1 MSDQKQIV
9 ITSAFR
15 TAIGSFG
22 GSLASKNA
30 PELGAEVIKK
40 CMSHSNLKVDD
51 VDMVYMGQVLTTGA
65 GQNPARQAAIH
76 AGILVLRE
84 AEKSQLQHVHGQ
96 LWKAWFLG
104 MQIQQSDLGI
114 ELLQTAYI
122 EAFCRHIAKFYHFV
136 RDQCLSGDI
145 ELAGIGTDF
154 QVADVFTKP
163 LAHSKFAAFRN
174 VLCGYR
180 TFESLMN
187 SNAEKTAEIR
197 RLCASEF
204 RLLQSVGLDGH
215 SLERYI

>member
-1 MSDQKQIV
+1 M
-9 ITSAFR
+9 
-15 TAIGSFG
+15 
-22 GSLASKNA
+22 
-30 PELGAEVIKK
+30 
-40 CMSHSNLKVDD
+40 
-51 VDMVYMGQVLTTGA
+51 
-65 GQNPARQAAIH
+65 
-76 AGILVLRE
+76 
-84 AEKSQLQHVHGQ
+84 
-96 LWKAWFLG
+96 
-104 MQIQQSDLGI
+104 
-114 ELLQTAYI
+114 
-122 EAFCRHIAKFYHFV
+122 

>member
-1 MSDQKQIV
+1 MTSTCLEPSLSEPFAKC
-9 ITSAFR
+9 TSASDFFR
-15 TAIGSFG
+15 LRAFADSSFLDCVDTGRSTGGYCVFWNGCLLAFESKRLPLVTLSTAESEYVEAARCASEVVYLKELLKDFNITCGCVPIMEDNQ
-22 GSLASKNA
+22 ACIQISKN
-30 PELGAEVIKK
+30 P
-40 CMSHSNLKVDD
+40 
-51 VDMVYMGQVLTTGA
+51 
-65 GQNPARQAAIH
+65 
-76 AGILVLRE
+76 
-84 AEKSQLQHVHGQ
+84 VHHQ
-96 LWKAWFLG
+96 RTK
-104 MQIQQSDLGI
+104 
-114 ELLQTAYI
+114 
-122 EAFCRHIAKFYHFV
+122 HIAKFYHFV